1 MPLREELER
10 QGAWLFR
17 WRSYFPLVML
27 PVMLMAL
34 RDTGYLERYLGRQAQ
49 LAWEVFCLLVSFFG
63 LGIRCMTIGY
73 THLGTSGRNT
83 RAQRAEALNTTGMYS
98 LVRHPLYV
106 GNFFIFL
113 GMALFV
119 EVWWFALL
127 SVLAYWMYYERIII
141 AEEEFLR
148 GKFGAPFVEWA
159 DRTPLIIPKFGN
171 WKTPE
176 LPFSLKKILRAE
188 YNAFLLIIVTMAIL
202 DVLGVAFT
210 QGIWKLDKLW
220 AVALADGF
228 AIFLALWILRKKTSI
243 MDVK

>member
-1 MPLREELER
+1 MER

-27 PVMLMAL
+27 PLMLIAL
-34 RDTGYLERYLGRQAQ
+34 KDTGYIEGQYGRPAR
-49 LAWEVFCLLVSFFG
+49 LAWEAFCVLVSFAG
-63 LGIRCMTIGY
+63 LGIRCMAIGFA
-73 THLGTSGRNT
+73 HSGTSGRN
-83 RAQRAEALNTTGMYS
+83 RKRQMAEALNTTGMYS

-113 GMALFV
+113 GMALFI
-119 EVWWFALL
+119 EVWWFVLL

-148 GKFGAPFVEWA
+148 GEFGAPFVAWA
-159 DRTPLIIPKFGN
+159 DRTPLIIPKFRN
-171 WKTPE
+171 WKAPE
-176 LPFSLKKILRAE
+176 RRFSLKKILRAE

-210 QGIWKLDKLW
+210 QGRWEIDRVW
-220 AVALADGF
+220 AIALVVGF
-228 AIFLALWILRKKTSI
+228 ATFLTLWILRNKTSVLN
-243 MDVK
+243 VK

>member
-34 RDTGYLERYLGRQAQ
+34 RDAGYLERYLGRSAQ
-49 LAWEVFCLLVSFFG
+49 LAWEAFCLLVSFAG

-83 RAQRAEALNTTGMYS
+83 KAQRAEALNTTGMYS

-113 GMALFV
+113 GMALFI

-159 DRTPLIIPKFGN
+159 ERTPLIIPKFKN
-171 WKTPE
+171 WKNPE

-210 QGIWKLDKLW
+210 QGRWKLDKLW
-220 AVALADGF
+220 AIALADGF
-228 AIFLALWILRKKTSI
+228 AIFLFLWILRKKTSI